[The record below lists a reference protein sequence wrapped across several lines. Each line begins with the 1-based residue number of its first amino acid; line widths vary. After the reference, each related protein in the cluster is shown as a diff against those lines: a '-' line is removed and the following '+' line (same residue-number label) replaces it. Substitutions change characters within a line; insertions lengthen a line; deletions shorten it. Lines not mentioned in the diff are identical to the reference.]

1 MDGTLSLLRYQ
12 LFSSGNPSDLS
23 MQVLISVKLSV
34 IPVVE
39 LSLLA
44 ISVAFG
50 FVSWLRH
57 ISYKVSIGAGIGAL
71 LMASTAL
78 ALGLSDAQNVFG
90 LMAYY
95 LLAVGVILALIEYR
109 RKPME
114 S

>member
-1 MDGTLSLLRYQ
+1 
-12 LFSSGNPSDLS
+12 
-23 MQVLISVKLSV
+23 MQVLVSVKLSV
-34 IPVVE
+34 IPVIE

-50 FVSWLRH
+50 FVSWLRR
-57 ISYKVSIGAGIGAL
+57 ISYKVSIGAGIASL
-71 LMASTAL
+71 LIASTAL
-78 ALGLSDAQNVFG
+78 GVGMSDVQNLFG

-95 LLAVGVILALIEYR
+95 LLAVGVILALVEYR